1 MVSEV
6 IKTNEET
13 IDKIFEALQL
23 MILKQFTEKEE
34 TDDE

>member
-34 TDDE
+34 KDDE

>member
-6 IKTNEET
+6 IKTNVET

>member
-6 IKTNEET
+6 IKTSEET